1 MRLSSLCLQKPKQRW
16 LLGLLSWLSSGRVWA
31 QEEPVVFPQ
40 MATVTLF
47 DEAGSSRLFHRRLL
61 RITRQQVQV
70 NGKSYTAFMEGKGQV
85 FPLPFMLRIVGDSL
99 LAPLSLE
106 CDVSV
111 PREAYLLD
119 SLRSGK
125 LENTF
130 FRFGAAVGTTWVC
143 PTLRFCASQKAW
155 STTVT
160 KLREIRRTA
169 TGEVLYIV
177 DFSEET
183 GLSDS
188 DFWNELVISRERG
201 LVQLTGEGM
210 VGGEHVYE
218 LAKKPARQ
226 SKR

>member
-1 MRLSSLCLQKPKQRW
+1 MRLPRLILQKPKQWW
-16 LLGLLSWLSSGRVWA
+16 LLGFLSWLSISRIWA

-47 DEAGSSRLFHRRLL
+47 KEVGSSRLSHRKLL
-61 RITRQQVQV
+61 QITRQQVQV
-70 NGKSYTAFMEGKGQV
+70 NGKSYTAFMEGKGQL
-85 FPLPFMLRIVGDSL
+85 FPLPFTLRIVGDSL
-99 LAPLSLE
+99 LAPLSIE
-106 CDVSV
+106 CDVSS

-119 SLRSGK
+119 SLRLGK

-130 FRFGAAVGTTWVC
+130 FRFGAAVGTTWIC
-143 PTLRFCASQKAW
+143 PTHHFCTSKKAW

-160 KLREIRRTA
+160 KLREIRRTD
-169 TGEVLYIV
+169 TGEVLYVI

-188 DFWNELVISRERG
+188 YFWNELVISRERG
-201 LVQLTGEGM
+201 LVHLTGDGM